1 MIYHPSSQSS
11 RCSDGQF
18 LKDFADF
25 LQLRMLSPGKMLMV
39 GDFNIHVG
47 NPGNPKANKFFSLLN
62 SFGLSQQVH
71 VATHLDGNHTL
82 DLVITRD
89 SENVIT
95 RCNNTELI
103 FDHIAVN
110 SNVKVHRPGRP
121 TKKVIYREVKKI
133 DSERFLSDMLAL
145 PVFSSPSSTI
155 DGLVSQYNGDLSSLP
170 DAHAPVRT
178 KMAVFRPAN
187 PWLSEKVLAVHREAK
202 ASERRWR
209 NR

>member
-1 MIYHPSSQSS
+1 
-11 RCSDGQF
+11 
-18 LKDFADF
+18 
-25 LQLRMLSPGKMLMV
+25 MLSPGKMLMV

-47 NPGNPKANKFFSLLN
+47 NPGNPMANKFFSLLN

-121 TKKVIYREVKKI
+121 TKKVIYREVNKI

-155 DGLVSQYNGDLSSLP
+155 DGLVSQYNGDLSSLL

-187 PWLSEKVLAVHREAK
+187 PWLSEKVLAVHWEAR
-202 ASERRWR
+202 ACERR
-209 NR
+209 